1 MWPCNVGEH
10 QKHSGNP
17 GGTSPRCTVKTS
29 AAAAR
34 QQNTHEY
41 IWETFRGNAAS
52 SRSDTS
58 ASTDRL
64 ELRARVKIQ
73 HRSGCESKLWKRR
86 RLVSQQEQELYLH
99 NILNN
104 LKSPSGAQLHLWCSC
119 QAIPATSNW
128 KTGRGS
134 HWQPA
139 ADLVKCLLVLEKAEL
154 LCGAFNQKIYRWKR

>member
-10 QKHSGNP
+10 QKHRGNP

-29 AAAAR
+29 AAAAQQ

-52 SRSDTS
+52 SRSDGSTS
-58 ASTDRL
+58 L
-64 ELRARVKIQ
+64 ELRAWAKIQ
-73 HRSGCESKLWKRR
+73 HQSGCESKLWKRR
-86 RLVSQQEQELYLH
+86 RLVSQREQKLYLH

-104 LKSPSGAQLHLWCSC
+104 LKSPSGAQLYRWCSC

-134 HWQPA
+134 HQQPS
-139 ADLVKCLLVLEKAEL
+139 ADLSFWGVISGKMFVVA
-154 LCGAFNQKIYRWKR
+154 WKGRAPLWCF